1 MKNML
6 SNVDKA
12 EVLINLQENMSLLE
26 YEAEKVA
33 SRVYM
38 DEEPEEITPH
48 QHRILV
54 GKAMTHAERMVARG
68 ASQAELKRM
77 LVYLLVC
84 IDCQKM
90 QYDVRKAFDELGIK
104 ELIDKYHTMWKEKD
118 MEETD
123 E

>member
-1 MKNML
+1 MKNMFD
-6 SNVDKA
+6 VDKA
-12 EVLINLQENMSLLE
+12 EILIALKENLSLLQ

-33 SRVYM
+33 FNG
-38 DEEPEEITPH
+38 EPEEITPH

-54 GKAMTHAERMVARG
+54 GKAMIHAERMVARG

-77 LVYLLVC
+77 LIYLLVC

-90 QYDVRKAFDELGIK
+90 QYDVRKAFDDLKIK
-104 ELIDKYHTMWKEKD
+104 ELIDKYD
-118 MEETD
+118 ALRNDQGETD